1 MKLYCFK
8 LDEKTSFFIINIWF
22 CHIFIFRCQ
31 VNLLDQSKLFYW
43 DWNVKL
49 SLKQKLYKLSPKNN
63 FCLDFDDRQKEQLFA
78 QKVNKKGFFFALA
91 ESWQF
96 YSLLN
101 ECFLFWR
108 TFCFYNLMCFFL
120 LFKKVDIFTRF
131 LMFFVL

>member
-1 MKLYCFK
+1 
-8 LDEKTSFFIINIWF
+8 
-22 CHIFIFRCQ
+22 

-91 ESWQF
+91 ES
-96 YSLLN
+96 
-101 ECFLFWR
+101 
-108 TFCFYNLMCFFL
+108 
-120 LFKKVDIFTRF
+120 
-131 LMFFVL
+131 